1 MDQKR
6 AKEPSST
13 SAAQRAQ
20 CQCPKT
26 FPDIIGLTRVRCI
39 LRGAGDRNYS
49 VSRDEG
55 YSSAEFGKIKIRA
68 LHYSKCNLPSLGC

>member
-1 MDQKR
+1 MDQKH

-39 LRGAGDRNYS
+39 LRGDKIIL
-49 VSRDEG
+49 
-55 YSSAEFGKIKIRA
+55 SAETKVTA
-68 LHYSKCNLPSLGC
+68 VLSLER